1 MYQNYYFNYI
11 IYTYEGEWL
20 QLRKISEMLLLF
32 IMSGNEKLLFAFVA
46 FVNACPFDL
55 SAFGRFYLI

>member
-1 MYQNYYFNYI
+1 MYQSYYFNY

-32 IMSGNEKLLFAFVA
+32 MSGNEKLLFAFVA
-46 FVNACPFDL
+46 FVYACPFDL